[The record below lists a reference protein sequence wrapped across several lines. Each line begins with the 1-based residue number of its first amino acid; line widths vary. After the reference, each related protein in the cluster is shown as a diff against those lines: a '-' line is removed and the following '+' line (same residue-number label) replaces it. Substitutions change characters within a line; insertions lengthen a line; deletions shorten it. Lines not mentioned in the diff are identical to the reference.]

1 LKVLIVDDDASIR
14 DKLTVALLLEQDFE
28 VIGTAVNG
36 HEAFLKCQEQK
47 PDLVLMDLR
56 MPVADGVLGTELIK
70 SNYRDVNILILTA
83 LKSDEYI
90 KEAMKKGADGC
101 ILKNMP
107 SDSIVKSIR
116 EICALK

>member
-1 LKVLIVDDDASIR
+1 V
-14 DKLTVALLLEQDFE
+14 
-28 VIGTAVNG
+28 
-36 HEAFLKCQEQK
+36 
-47 PDLVLMDLR
+47 
-56 MPVADGVLGTELIK
+56 
-70 SNYRDVNILILTA
+70 ILTA

-101 ILKNMP
+101 ILKNAP